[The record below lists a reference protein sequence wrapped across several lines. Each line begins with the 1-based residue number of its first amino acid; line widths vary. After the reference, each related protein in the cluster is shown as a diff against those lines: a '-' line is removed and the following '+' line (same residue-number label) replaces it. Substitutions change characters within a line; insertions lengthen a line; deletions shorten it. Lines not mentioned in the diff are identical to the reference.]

1 MILLT
6 LEKTG
11 TIILYHFYKIWNCR
25 NDWERRK
32 SILILFWI
40 QKWFKYKMI
49 WFNYQDQML
58 YLLWESIWKNEWK
71 NIEILFTLL
80 DDDF

>member
-1 MILLT
+1 
-6 LEKTG
+6 
-11 TIILYHFYKIWNCR
+11 
-25 NDWERRK
+25 
-32 SILILFWI
+32 
-40 QKWFKYKMI
+40 MI

-58 YLLWESIWKNEWK
+58 YLLWENIWKNEWK

>member
-1 MILLT
+1 
-6 LEKTG
+6 
-11 TIILYHFYKIWNCR
+11 
-25 NDWERRK
+25 
-32 SILILFWI
+32 
-40 QKWFKYKMI
+40 MI